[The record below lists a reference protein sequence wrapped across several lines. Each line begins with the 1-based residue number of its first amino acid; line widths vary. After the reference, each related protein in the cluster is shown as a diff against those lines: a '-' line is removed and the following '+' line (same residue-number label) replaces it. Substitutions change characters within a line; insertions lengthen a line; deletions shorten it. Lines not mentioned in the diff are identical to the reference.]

1 MDTKR
6 NQTLEEI
13 EENKIVSEH
22 YQNRIKLIKELL
34 KTSRLATVELC
45 VHINI
50 SEASYYRYIN
60 FTSYMKTDI
69 FIHTCIFLKQY
80 IESNHIPYTQEEKRL
95 IKTLD
100 LFQSSSNSNL
110 NCN

>member
-13 EENKIVSEH
+13 EENKIVDEH
-22 YQNRIKLIKELL
+22 YRNRIELIKKLL
-34 KTSRLATVELC
+34 KTSRLATVDLC
-45 VHINI
+45 VHIDI

-60 FTSYMKTDI
+60 FTSYMKADI
-69 FIHTCIFLKQY
+69 FIHACLFLKQY
-80 IESNHIPYTQEEKRL
+80 IEEEKRL

-100 LFQSSSNSNL
+100 LFQISSNSNL

>member
-13 EENKIVSEH
+13 EENKIVNEH
-22 YQNRIKLIKELL
+22 YQNRVMLIKKLL
-34 KTSRLATVELC
+34 KTSRLATVDLC
-45 VHINI
+45 VHIDI

-60 FTSYMKTDI
+60 FTSYMKADI
-69 FIHTCIFLKQY
+69 FIHACL
-80 IESNHIPYTQEEKRL
+80 QEEKRL

-100 LFQSSSNSNL
+100 LLVLRQIWWYFFY
-110 NCN
+110 CE